1 MKKISLSILAALL
14 LVCLSACGAGA
25 GQSNPK
31 VVDWNVDIPESFTEY
46 DDEATEFYYYHADG
60 SSITLNL
67 QETGGINTADAFNA
81 LTADTLRSAV
91 EDAFAASG
99 VTDLKFMN
107 ETFEHIEV
115 SGIPAYQWSYT
126 IEYNGIAIVQTVVG
140 VNSDPLLTFTYTDYS
155 GTAAWA
161 DTFALSIANLQLV
174 TE

>member
-1 MKKISLSILAALL
+1 MKKFSLSLLAALL
-14 LVCLSACGAGA
+14 LVCLCACA
-25 GQSNPK
+25 GQSTPK

-46 DDEATEFYYYHADG
+46 DDDATEFYYYHADG

-67 QETGGINTADAFNA
+67 QKTGGVNTDDAFND

-99 VTDLKFMN
+99 VTNLEFQN

-115 SGIPAYQWSYT
+115 SGIPAYRWSYT
-126 IEYNGIAIVQTVVG
+126 IEYNGTAITQTMVG
-140 VNSDPLLTFTYTDYS
+140 VNSNPLLTFTYTDYS
-155 GTAAWA
+155 GSAAWSEVF
-161 DTFALSIANLQLV
+161 DQSIANLELV